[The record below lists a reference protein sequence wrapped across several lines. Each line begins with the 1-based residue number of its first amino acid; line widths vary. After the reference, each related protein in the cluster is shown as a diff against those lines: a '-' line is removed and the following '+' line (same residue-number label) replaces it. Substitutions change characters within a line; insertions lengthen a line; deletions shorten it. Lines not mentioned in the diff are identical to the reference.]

1 MRRALRIHAMHARPG
16 SGFTLIEVVLI
27 LVIAA
32 VSLLP
37 LSMLFA
43 TTSIRSGDAH
53 HATVAA
59 QLAEARMEEIAADK
73 NSPTRG
79 FSYLTAANYPPETPV
94 QAFPGYSRSVSI
106 APDSLYDGVT
116 FRTVSVTV
124 TSPNIPPV
132 TLTTWFTQY

>member
-1 MRRALRIHAMHARPG
+1 MRRASRIRVPRGGDAG
-16 SGFTLIEVVLI
+16 GFTLVEVVLVI
-27 LVIAA
+27 VIAA

-53 HATVAA
+53 NATLAA
-59 QLAEARMEEIAADK
+59 QLAEAKMEEITADK

-79 FSYLTAANYPPETPV
+79 YAYITPAHYPAESPV
-94 QAFPGYSRSVSI
+94 PAFAGYSRSVTV
-106 APDSLYDGVT
+106 APDSVYDGVT

-124 TSPNIPPV
+124 TSSNIPPV

>member
-1 MRRALRIHAMHARPG
+1 MNTPARVRATRGRP
-16 SGFTLIEVVLI
+16 SAGFTLVEVVLI

-32 VSLLP
+32 VALLP

-53 HATVAA
+53 NATVAA
-59 QLAEARMEEIAADK
+59 QLAEAKMEEIAADK

-79 FSYLTAANYPPETPV
+79 FAYLTGANYPAESPV
-94 QAFPGYSRSVSI
+94 PAFPGYSRSVTI
-106 APDSLYDGVT
+106 EPDSVYDSVT
-116 FRTVSVTV
+116 FRTVRVTV